1 MAWNT
6 ELANMKPLVLGEIQ
20 ATDHIFVNWSVYIFV
35 SCVFLNKYGNNN
47 NNINN
52 NNNNMVNKTPY
63 LTYF

>member
-1 MAWNT
+1 MALNT

-47 NNINN
+47 NI